1 MRILVAEDEAIS
13 QRLLVRVLASMGHEP
28 VATSDGEEAWRAY
41 LKQPFPVV
49 VTDWLM
55 PGTDGLELT
64 RRIREQRARVYPWII
79 MLTAMDYGSHF
90 RRTMEAGV
98 DDFLT
103 KPVDHELL
111 RVRLTVAERVQR
123 MSEQVRMLASAL
135 PICMHC
141 KSVRDTAGDWTRL
154 ESFFHDVDFSH
165 GYCPD
170 CYYGHSLLPELQ
182 RVRASLPP
190 AAAAA
195 VAAGPDRELALDL
208 AILGALISVGDRES
222 PGLFDELVDGLR
234 VAQTALRPALQEY
247 AEGGALSNGT
257 LEKLGHLRR
266 RGVDLGLGRLVAL
279 IDQLQLLPPDD
290 QTAAH
295 ADLGPALLAEL
306 DAAQAALVAAQSRR
320 AAERDPLAAKSR

>member
-28 VATSDGEEAWRAY
+28 VATSDGDEAWRAY
-41 LKQPFPVV
+41 VKQPFPVV

-64 RRIREQRARVYPWII
+64 RRIREQRSKTYPWII

-123 MSEQVRMLASAL
+123 MSEQVRLLASAL

-154 ESFFHDVDFSH
+154 ESFFRDVDFSH

-170 CYYGHSLLPELQ
+170 CYYGHSLAPELQ
-182 RVRASLPP
+182 RVRAAFTPAV

-195 VAAGPDRELALDL
+195 AGPSPAHLLDPSL
-208 AILGALISVGDRES
+208 LGPLLSCSDRES
-222 PGLFDELVDGLR
+222 PGLFDDLVDGLK
-234 VAQTALRPALQEY
+234 VSQVALRPALAEYQESGVLSLGA
-247 AEGGALSNGT
+247 AELLARFRRRCCDLALGQLAGLIDRLLLLSPEDQDAEHTTLGNALIASLDAT
-257 LEKLGHLRR
+257 LEALA
-266 RGVDLGLGRLVAL
+266 GV
-279 IDQLQLLPPDD
+279 Q
-290 QTAAH
+290 
-295 ADLGPALLAEL
+295 
-306 DAAQAALVAAQSRR
+306 AQRMAGK
-320 AAERDPLAAKSR
+320 DPLAVFVR

>member
-28 VATSDGEEAWRAY
+28 VATSDGEAAWRAY
-41 LKQPFPVV
+41 VRQPFPVV

-182 RVRASLPP
+182 RVRAALPP
-190 AAAAA
+190 EGAAAF
-195 VAAGPDRELALDL
+195 AAGPDPTLDL
-208 AILGALISVGDRES
+208 DPAVLGTLLSVADRES
-222 PGLFDELVDGLR
+222 PGLFEELVDGLR
-234 VAQTALRPALQEY
+234 GAQTALRPALQEY
-247 AEGGALSNGT
+247 ADGGSLSNGT
-257 LEKLGHLRR
+257 AEKLTHLRR
-266 RGVDLGLGRLVAL
+266 RCVDLGLGRLVSL
-279 IDQLQLLPPDD
+279 IDKLQLLTPDD
-290 QTAAH
+290 QLAVH
-295 ADLGPALLAEL
+295 AELGATLLAAL
-306 DAAQAALVAAQSRR
+306 DAALEALDRARVRR
-320 AAERDPLAAKSR
+320 VESATSKVP

>member
-13 QRLLVRVLASMGHEP
+13 QRLLVRVLSSMGHVP

-41 LKQPFPVV
+41 VKQPFPVV

-64 RRIREQRARVYPWII
+64 RRIREQRSRIYPWII

-123 MSEQVRMLASAL
+123 MSEQVRLLASAL

-141 KSVRDTAGDWTRL
+141 KAVRDTAGDWTRL

-182 RVRASLPP
+182 RVRAGMAP

-195 VAAGPDRELALDL
+195 AAAGPHPAL
-208 AILGALISVGDRES
+208 AIDPAVLGPLLAGSDHDS
-222 PGLFDELVDGLR
+222 PGLFDDLVDGLR
-234 VAQTALRPALQEY
+234 VAQTSLRPALQEY
-247 AEGGALSNGT
+247 AQGGLLSTGAA
-257 LEKLGHLRR
+257 ERLGHFRR
-266 RGVDLGLGRLVAL
+266 RCADLGLGQLVSR
-279 IDQLQLLPPDD
+279 IDQLLLLPPDE
-290 QTAAH
+290 QASQYGT
-295 ADLGPALLAEL
+295 LGPGLLTALDTVIDVLATVQTHRT
-306 DAAQAALVAAQSRR
+306 AGS
-320 AAERDPLAAKSR
+320 DPLAAIAR

>member
-13 QRLLVRVLASMGHEP
+13 QRLLVRVLSSMGHEP

-41 LKQPFPVV
+41 VKQPFPVV

-111 RVRLTVAERVQR
+111 RVRLTVAERVQH

-141 KSVRDTAGDWTRL
+141 KAVRDTAGDWTRL
-154 ESFFHDVDFSH
+154 ETFFHDVDFSH

-182 RVRASLPP
+182 RVRATLPAG
-190 AAAAA
+190 AAAALEADAALTLDPA
-195 VAAGPDRELALDL
+195 VLGPLLAAGDRD
-208 AILGALISVGDRES
+208 S

-234 VAQTALRPALQEY
+234 VAQTTLRPALQDY
-247 AEGGALSNGT
+247 AAGNSLSTGAA
-257 LEKLGHLRR
+257 EKLGRLRR
-266 RGVDLGLGRLVAL
+266 RCGDLGLGRLGAL
-279 IDQLQLLPPDD
+279 IDRLQLLPPEE
-290 QTAAH
+290 QLAAH
-295 ADLGPALLAEL
+295 AELGPALVAAL
-306 DAAQAALVAAQSRR
+306 DAALGALAEAQAQRAAGLVA
-320 AAERDPLAAKSR
+320 KTH

>member
-1 MRILVAEDEAIS
+1 MRILIAEDEPIS
-13 QRLLVRVLASMGHEP
+13 QRLLVRVLASMGHEA
-28 VATSDGEEAWRAY
+28 VATSDGDEAWRTY
-41 LKQPFPVV
+41 VKQPFPVV

-55 PGTDGLELT
+55 PGADGLELT

-123 MSEQVRMLASAL
+123 MSEQVRLLASAL

-141 KSVRDTAGDWTRL
+141 KSVRDTGGDWTRL
-154 ESFFHDVDFSH
+154 ESFFRDVDFSH

-170 CYYGHSLLPELQ
+170 CYYGHSLVPELE
-182 RVRASLPP
+182 RVRAALPP
-190 AAAAA
+190 EVAAAATR
-195 VAAGPDRELALDL
+195 PDPALALDPAVLGPLL
-208 AILGALISVGDRES
+208 AASDRES

-234 VAQTALRPALQEY
+234 VAEGALRPALQEY
-247 AEGGALSNGT
+247 SDGGALSSGT
-257 LEKLGHLRR
+257 LEKLGHLRVR
-266 RGVDLGLGRLVAL
+266 CGDLGLGRLVAS
-279 IDQLQLLPPDD
+279 IDALLLMPPEE
-290 QTAAH
+290 QAIEYAT
-295 ADLGPALLAEL
+295 LGPALIAAL
-306 DAAQAALVAAQSRR
+306 DAALEGLATARTQRGAG
-320 AAERDPLAAKSR
+320 RDPLPAKAP

>member
-1 MRILVAEDEAIS
+1 MRILIAEDEAIS

-64 RRIREQRARVYPWII
+64 RRIRDQRARVYPWII

-141 KSVRDTAGDWTRL
+141 KSVRDNAGDWTRL

-170 CYYGHSLLPELQ
+170 CYYGHSLAPELQ
-182 RVRASLPP
+182 RVRAALPP

-195 VAAGPDRELALDL
+195 AAAGPDRALVADP
-208 AILGALISVGDRES
+208 AVLGALIAVGDRES

-234 VAQTALRPALQEY
+234 VAQSALRPALQEY
-247 AEGGALSNGT
+247 ADGGALSNGA

-266 RGVDLGLGRLVAL
+266 RGIDLGLGRLVAL

-290 QTAAH
+290 QTSLH
-295 ADLGPALLAEL
+295 TELGPALLAAL
-306 DAAQAALVAAQSRR
+306 DAAQAELSAAQSRR
-320 AAERDPLAAKSR
+320 TAGHDTVATKSL

>member
-1 MRILVAEDEAIS
+1 MRILIAEDEAIS
-13 QRLLVRVLASMGHEP
+13 QRLLVRVLSSMGHEP

-41 LKQPFPVV
+41 VRQPFPVV

-64 RRIREQRARVYPWII
+64 RRIREQRARIYPWII

-141 KSVRDTAGDWTRL
+141 KSVRDNAGDWTRL

-165 GYCPD
+165 GYCPE
-170 CYYGHSLLPELQ
+170 CYYGHSLLPELE
-182 RVRASLPP
+182 RVRAALPP
-190 AAAAA
+190 EAAAA
-195 VAAGPDRELALDL
+195 VAAGPDATLDL
-208 AILGALISVGDRES
+208 DPAVLGPLLATADRES

-247 AEGGALSNGT
+247 TDGGALSNAT
-257 LEKLGHLRR
+257 SEKLLHLRR
-266 RGVDLGLGRLVAL
+266 RCADLGLGRVASL
-279 IDQLQLLPPDD
+279 IDRLQLLTPDD
-290 QTAAH
+290 QLALH
-295 ADLGPALLAEL
+295 AELGATLLAAFDAAL
-306 DAAQAALVAAQSRR
+306 DAVGRAQARR
-320 AAERDPLAAKSR
+320 TETGTSKVS